1 MKKQT
6 FAVLGLGLFGS
17 SLARTLAQEGHDVI
31 AIDRDMSHVEEV
43 ANLIDQSIQAD
54 FTKYDQLLEAG
65 VNDVEVAIVATS
77 SRLEDTIVGILNL
90 QKLGVPYIVVKSKN
104 KEYRDV
110 LLKVGAHRVV
120 LPEVEMGRRIG
131 RELSNPSVHEL
142 MDIDHR
148 NNISIFTVMDA
159 WVGKKIADI
168 NFRTDYGINIIAVK
182 HQDEDDFDVD
192 FSADYIIQSNDEF
205 IGISKEDMLKR
216 IFNN

>member
-6 FAVLGLGLFGS
+6 FAVLGLGLFGT
-17 SLARTLAQEGHDVI
+17 SLARTLAHEGHDVI
-31 AIDRDMSHVEEV
+31 AIDKDMNHVEEV
-43 ANLIDQSIQAD
+43 AEVIDQSIQAD
-54 FTKYDQLLEAG
+54 FTKYDQLLEAN
-65 VNDVEVAIVATS
+65 VNDADVAIVATS
-77 SRLEDTIVGILNL
+77 SRLEDTIVGVLNL

-131 RELSNPSVHEL
+131 KELSNPSVHEL

-159 WVGKKIADI
+159 WVGKKLSDI
-168 NFRTDYGINIIAVK
+168 NFRGEYGINIIAVK
-182 HQDEDDFDVD
+182 HKEEDDFNVD
-192 FSADYIIQSNDEF
+192 FAAEYIIQAQDEF
-205 IGISKEDMLKR
+205 IGISKEDILKKL
-216 IFNN
+216 FD